1 MKKLLLTAT
10 LLGGFALS
18 AMGQL
23 ALDDVMLLRHQ
34 RAEQQG
40 LRSAASPLRAAPARS
55 GSAHCSLAFIKLAD
69 GATADDLEAMGVH
82 VSRVR
87 GDIALVSIPTDIVEE
102 VAASA
107 SVQRLELSRVR
118 NIQMSNARAAAG
130 VNACHEGLEVDHP
143 YTGAGVICGI
153 YDSGLDAN
161 HINFR
166 NEDGTSRFGYL
177 GHLYIDYSSPDGWSG
192 DQYDRDN
199 IWRFT
204 TDNDE
209 TFHASHT
216 AGILAGGY
224 KGSIQAGVA
233 INDREAPVQVI
244 DNPYYGVAYGA
255 DIAATV
261 GDTFDMLIAEGVDR
275 ILDYRYYMQKPCV
288 ISLSLGSNTGIHS
301 SKAIFNQFLDLAAQ
315 EATIVISAGNE
326 GDIPLSLI
334 KTLGED
340 DTECKSFILPTY
352 QGNLRYGQ
360 TYFYSTEPFQLQ
372 GVVYNLNRGKVSDR
386 MPILENQQQDAA
398 VYYCD
403 PASKESDTDIVSAN
417 FGTAFKGYCGVG
429 WTIDPT
435 TGLYKATMD
444 YYTVNNETTNA
455 DGHYIL
461 GFIVTGQ
468 PGQVIE
474 CYDMGIYGCLDDY
487 KQDGWDTG
495 STDQTISDMACGENV
510 IVVGSYNVADS
521 YPSIDGF
528 VYNYQGAFTPG
539 KVSGFSSYGVVE
551 GRSLPHFCAPG
562 ATIVSSTNQYYV
574 ENPEM
579 AVGENAISAVWAEES
594 RRNYWQNA
602 MGTSMA
608 TPFAAGSIALWLE
621 ANPDLTAEECRDI
634 AILTCDVDAD
644 VQAGNPAKWGA
655 GKFNAYAGLKE
666 AIRRAGVTDVTI
678 DNQSPLMISTADHRS
693 FELFVGNAREV
704 EARVYNVAGQQVA
717 FDRASGDQLNLNLSH
732 LATGVYV
739 VNVNGNLSRR
749 IIVK

>member
-23 ALDDVMLLRHQ
+23 ALDDAMLLRHQ

-40 LRSAASPLRAAPARS
+40 LRSATSPLKAAPARS

-69 GATADDLEAMGVH
+69 GASADDLEAMGVH

-130 VNACHEGLEVDHP
+130 VNACHEGLDVDHP

-161 HINFR
+161 HVNFR

-177 GHLYIDYSSPDGWSG
+177 GHIYIDYSNPDGWSG
-192 DQYDRDN
+192 TEYDRDN

-204 TDNDE
+204 TDNAE
-209 TFHASHT
+209 GFHASHT

-224 KGSIQAGVA
+224 KGKIQAGVA
-233 INDREAPVQVI
+233 INDREAPVQEI
-244 DNPYYGVAYGA
+244 DNPYYGVATGA
-255 DIAATV
+255 DIAAAV
-261 GDTFDMLIAEGVDR
+261 GDTYDMLIAEGIDR
-275 ILDYRYYMQKPCV
+275 ILDYRYYKQQPCV

-301 SKAIFNQFLDLAAQ
+301 SQAIFNQFLDLAAQ

-352 QGNLRYGQ
+352 KSNTRYGQ
-360 TYFYSTEPFQLQ
+360 TYFYSSEPFQLQ
-372 GVVYNLNRGKVSDR
+372 AVVYNMTRGKVSER
-386 MPILENQQQDAA
+386 MPIVEGQAQDAA

-403 PASKESDTDIVSAN
+403 PSSKESDTDIVSSN

-444 YYTVNNETTNA
+444 YYTVNNESTNA

-461 GFIVTGQ
+461 GFIVTGV

-474 CYDMGIYGCLDDY
+474 CYDMGYYGCIDDY
-487 KQDGWDTG
+487 NQDGWDDG

-510 IVVGSYNVADS
+510 IVVGSYNVSDS

-539 KVSGFSSYGVVE
+539 LVSAFSSYGVVE

-562 ATIVSSTNQYYV
+562 ATIVSSTNSYYV
-574 ENPEM
+574 ENASM
-579 AVGENAISAVWAEES
+579 GVGESAISAVWAEES

-634 AILTCDVDAD
+634 AILTCDVDED
-644 VQAGNPAKWGA
+644 VQAGNPTQWGA

-693 FELFVGNAREV
+693 FELFVGNARSV
-704 EARVYNVAGQQVA
+704 EARVYNISGQQVA